1 MVLCGSSAL
10 VLLMAE
16 GGIPHLR
23 RGMGLLFSHSS
34 GSCAGKRNP
43 LRQLVTAPAPIAG
56 GTGNPSAGSS
66 SAEPSQLLTGI
77 LHAAPLSSIPPPSP
91 PEQSSELP
99 LSSVLLS
106 PPAQPPLSPEF
117 LLPRSRCSAAFCAQ
131 NNFCSGNSSPSL
143 SSLLQYFSLAFA
155 LGDVVEH

>member
-77 LHAAPLSSIPPPSP
+77 LHAAPLSSIPPQSNLLSCPSP
-91 PEQSSELP
+91 LFFCFPRHNH
-99 LSSVLLS
+99 LSLLNFFCL
-106 PPAQPPLSPEF
+106 A
-117 LLPRSRCSAAFCAQ
+117 PRYSAAFCAQ